1 MKSPARDILTLLIRV
16 TFAFLPLIASG
27 ETERHVV
34 QRGETWWSI
43 CRDYGVEFE
52 QLQQHNRWLESDSPC
67 IAGLEVDVP
76 LVGADGDRL
85 LLRLHATDSR
95 YVEALSLYDAGEYKK
110 AVKACDKII
119 KNDVG
124 PYAAI
129 FLRGRAQLM
138 RGKYGKAI
146 DDFNSAG
153 AISFSSL
160 DDLRS
165 QAFELKVEQ
174 DERRAAMWGGIAIG
188 VAAAAVTTAAVIAA
202 ESDDSGSAYS
212 SMSMPYA
219 GVADGYIAPSTGSN
233 LSPGRILDN
242 GTVITPAGNVI
253 RPPESFQKMMNG
265 EYNTDMQVTYDKFG
279 NPMFSSEGTARMAED
294 IARDN
299 MNIAQGM
306 LANNPNSAIAQ
317 SYAIQTRG
325 DMARAMQTAQYFRTP
340 HYAPDAETMKE
351 INADM
356 AAENDRRRKERME
369 ERERD
374 RRDLIERNKAMTE
387 AMLNHTTPSSSSTSG
402 ASSTYTA
409 PSRTSAG
416 SSSTKTYSSS
426 YGRSDKNSSGSYGNK
441 QSERAVSPK
450 DDDNL
455 DSKQQFKTEKV
466 SSDDYQ
472 EIKKVNVYFRDGNSC
487 HVQ

>member
-85 LLRLHATDSR
+85 LMRLHATDSR

-119 KNDVG
+119 KNDAG

-146 DDFNSAG
+146 DDFNSAE

-165 QAFELKVEQ
+165 QAFELKAEQ
-174 DERRAAMWGGIAIG
+174 DERRAAMWGGIALG

-202 ESDDSGSAYS
+202 ENDDSGSAYS
-212 SMSMPYA
+212 AMSMPYA
-219 GVADGYIAPSTGSN
+219 GVADGYVAPSTGSN

-242 GTVITPAGNVI
+242 GTVITPAGNVLPGPDFPDP
-253 RPPESFQKMMNG
+253 RNYDFTTKFTTDANGNLMM
-265 EYNTDMQVTYDKFG
+265 YNPG
-279 NPMFSSEGTARMAED
+279 
-294 IARDN
+294 
-299 MNIAQGM
+299 
-306 LANNPNSAIAQ
+306 
-317 SYAIQTRG
+317 
-325 DMARAMQTAQYFRTP
+325 TAQYQLDMASSAVNVAGNYAANASNSTSRAIANAYLGSAISGQRIATMGAALDATP
-340 HYAPDAETMKE
+340 HYVDFGTSD
-351 INADM
+351 N
-356 AAENDRRRKERME
+356 
-369 ERERD
+369 
-374 RRDLIERNKAMTE
+374 
-387 AMLNHTTPSSSSTSG
+387 SSSSNIQSTDVST
-402 ASSTYTA
+402 SST
-409 PSRTSAG
+409 
-416 SSSTKTYSSS
+416 SSSGDYLS
-426 YGRSDKNSSGSYGNK
+426 
-441 QSERAVSPK
+441 
-450 DDDNL
+450 
-455 DSKQQFKTEKV
+455 
-466 SSDDYQ
+466 DYQ
-472 EIKKVNVYFRDGNSC
+472 SAEHRAKMAYESLTVLGGSVIYSDGSVHGSTGSRGNPGGST
-487 HVQ
+487 VQLKMLLRNAQKDMYNIRMDALRAGVTIPQSSFETATVK